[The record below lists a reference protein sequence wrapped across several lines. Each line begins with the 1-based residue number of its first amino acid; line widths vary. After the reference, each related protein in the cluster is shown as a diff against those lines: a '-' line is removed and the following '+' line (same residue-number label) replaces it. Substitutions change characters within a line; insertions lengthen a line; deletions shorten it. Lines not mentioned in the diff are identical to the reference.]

1 MSARVG
7 KKAAGREAQRK
18 KRHRRIRNRVQGTGE
33 RPRLVVFRSLKYIEG
48 QVIDDDAGRTI
59 VGLAT
64 RGSALAGFT
73 PEGANPGV
81 ARAREAGRR
90 LAERAVEAGVTKVV
104 FDRAGYQYH
113 GQVQAFAEG
122 AREGG
127 LQF

>member
-1 MSARVG
+1 MSSRAR
-7 KKAAGREAQRK
+7 KKATGREAQRK
-18 KRHRRIRNRVQGTGE
+18 KRHRRIRNRVQGSGE

-48 QVIDDDAGRTI
+48 QVVDDDAGRTI

-64 RGSALAGFT
+64 RGSTLTGFV
-73 PEGANPGV
+73 PEGPNPGV

-90 LAERAVEAGVTKVV
+90 LAQRAVEAGVTAVV

-113 GQVQAFAEG
+113 GQVRAFAEG